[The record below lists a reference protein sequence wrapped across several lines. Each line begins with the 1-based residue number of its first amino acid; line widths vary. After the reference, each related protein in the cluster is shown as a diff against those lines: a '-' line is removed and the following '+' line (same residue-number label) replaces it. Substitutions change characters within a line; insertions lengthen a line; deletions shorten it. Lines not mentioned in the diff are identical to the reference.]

1 MQCKRYSPIWVI
13 ALLLVA
19 AMVTIVSIEAQEV
32 TAAINGAVTDPSG
45 AAIAGAQVTV
55 TDVDRGT
62 RFTAATGI
70 GGNYSLPRLP
80 VGRYE
85 VRVENAGFQTAV
97 KKDVTLVLNQVA
109 EINFQLV
116 IGNVGQTVEVTSAA
130 PLLQTEQTQ
139 VNTVMETNAILALPL
154 QSRNYQQLA
163 LLTAGAVTTS
173 PASFNSGQTTFN
185 SGRPDINGNREQ
197 ANYYLLDGM
206 DNNEF
211 VDNNVAYSP
220 NVDAINEFNVITNNP
235 NAEFG
240 QFLGGVISVSM
251 KSGTN
256 QLHGSVFEFL
266 RNDKMNA
273 NEWSN
278 NFTVQ
283 PNGQALPRQP
293 MRWNEFGATAGGPI
307 KKDKLFFFADYQGSR
322 FDYPTSVVQVAAF
335 TPQEKNLD
343 FSDLGANL
351 VYPGTSISMPGNLN
365 NARHCATAQQM
376 TQNTGNASPCI
387 YISPVATQLLAAL
400 PTATITGTGNALNAR
415 RQFTNGDQGDMKID
429 WNASEKDH
437 FSARYSQMKQ
447 VQVTTNSQAVLY
459 SNGGTTNGNGDFPL
473 FNGVMNYTRTIAPR

>member
-1 MQCKRYSPIWVI
+1 MKGDQMRYKRYSAMWAISLLMLAAI
-13 ALLLVA
+13 LLV
-19 AMVTIVSIEAQEV
+19 VSLAAQEV

-45 AAIAGAQVTV
+45 AAIAGAQVIA
-55 TDVDRGT
+55 TDVDRGSKFSAT
-62 RFTAATGI
+62 TGI

-85 VRVENAGFQTAV
+85 VRVENAGFQTAI

-109 EINFQLV
+109 DLNFQLQ

-139 VNTVMETNAILALPL
+139 VNTVMETNAILAIPL

-163 LLTAGAVTTS
+163 LLTPGAVTTS

-220 NVDAINEFNVITNNP
+220 NVDAIQEFNVITNNP

-256 QLHGSVFEFL
+256 QVHGSLFEFF
-266 RNDKMNA
+266 RNDKLNA

-278 NFTVQ
+278 NFAVQ
-283 PNGQALPRQP
+283 ADGSAVPRQP
-293 MRWNEFGATAGGPI
+293 MRWNEFGGTVGGPI
-307 KKDKLFFFADYQGSR
+307 KKNKLFFFADYQGSR
-322 FDYPTSVVQVAAF
+322 FDYPTTVLQIAAF
-335 TPQEKNLD
+335 TPQQKNLD
-343 FSDLGANL
+343 FSDLRGNL
-351 VYPGTSISMPGNLN
+351 LYPGTSIPMPGNLN
-365 NARHCATAQQM
+365 NARHCGSAQQM
-376 TQNTGNASPCI
+376 AQNTGSASPCI
-387 YISPVATQLLAAL
+387 YI
-400 PTATITGTGNALNAR
+400 
-415 RQFTNGDQGDMKID
+415 
-429 WNASEKDH
+429 
-437 FSARYSQMKQ
+437 
-447 VQVTTNSQAVLY
+447 
-459 SNGGTTNGNGDFPL
+459 
-473 FNGVMNYTRTIAPR
+473 